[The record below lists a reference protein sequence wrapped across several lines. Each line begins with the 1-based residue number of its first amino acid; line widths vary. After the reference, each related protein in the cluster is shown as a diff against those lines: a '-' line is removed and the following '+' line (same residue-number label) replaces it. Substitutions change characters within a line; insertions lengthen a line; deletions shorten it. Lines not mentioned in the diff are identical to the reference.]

1 MEIKLLQEFDF
12 SDKNSLFGQMDS
24 MNDAIVKDIRES
36 ENALHIT
43 LHKFDSINGPNGEI
57 IWPYKE
63 LEIEY
68 EYAENSRLDIL
79 VREDVNVDR
88 WMTLGEFLI
97 WLKKKKAELEMND
110 WSITSYG
117 ALVLRLLAHP
127 QNSVRKVFTIDVEI
141 NLFPKKIVY
150 RWKS

>member
-12 SDKNSLFGQMDS
+12 SDKNSLFGRMDS

-36 ENALHIT
+36 ENSLHIT

-68 EYAENSRLDIL
+68 AENSRLYIL

-88 WMTLGEFLI
+88 WMTLREFLT

-110 WSITSYG
+110 WSITSHG
-117 ALVLRLLAHP
+117 ALALRLLAHP
-127 QNSVRKVFTIDVEI
+127 QNSVRKVFTIGVEI
-141 NLFPKKIVY
+141 ILFPKKIVY